1 MTKRRGTTW
10 EDLQRALASPPP
22 VRVEDPSL
30 SRAAVALVL
39 RDGAAGLD
47 LLFIRRA
54 EDEADPWSGQMGFP
68 GGRVEPGD
76 DNLRATAIR
85 ETLEEIG
92 LDLAGGG
99 ECLGALDEVRAMARM
114 RPQNLVIAPHVFR
127 LRSPGDTTLGPEV
140 ASVHWLP
147 LDEIRQERW
156 VATMDYV
163 YQGATLQFPCLRYD
177 GLLIWGLTFRMF
189 MGLRQRLE
197 NAPGVNAILS

>member
-1 MTKRRGTTW
+1 MTNRGGTTR
-10 EDLQRALASPPP
+10 EDLQRALAFPPP
-22 VRVEDPSL
+22 LHVEDPSL
-30 SRAAVALVL
+30 SRAAVALVM

-68 GGRVEPGD
+68 GGRAEPGD
-76 DNLRATAIR
+76 RDRRATAVR
-85 ETLEEIG
+85 ETLEEVG
-92 LDLAGGG
+92 LDLAGD
-99 ECLGALDEVRAMARM
+99 EFLGALDEVRAMARM
-114 RPQNLVIAPHVFR
+114 RPQDLVIAPHVFR
-127 LRSPGDTTLGPEV
+127 LRPPAETNPGPEV

-156 VATMDYV
+156 LATMDYAH
-163 YQGATLQFPCLRYD
+163 QGATLQFPCLRYD

-197 NAPGVNAILS
+197 NAAGANAALG